1 MKRSHGLLATVA
13 FVLACSD
20 ATEPSSQTLVL
31 SFQGLEPLANGYHYE
46 GWALV
51 GSEALPTGKFNVSA
65 NGGLV
70 TVAGAPIPG
79 GEFRTGRDLSD
90 ATAIVLTIEPSGD
103 TDAIPTSTHILAGP
117 VSGGTASLTVGAP
130 MALGSNFTGATG
142 SFILATPTDAAN
154 DNERSGIW
162 FLSLA
167 GGAPSASLS
176 LPALPAGW
184 LYEGWAVIN
193 GRPLTT
199 GRFTSASGAD
209 RAAPFS
215 GPLAAPPF
223 PGEDYLVNAP
233 AGLVFPTDLR
243 GGMAVISIEP
253 EPDDSPAPF
262 TFKPLVLAIPAT
274 AVEHTSLTLGNN
286 AAGFPTGTASIR

>member
-1 MKRSHGLLATVA
+1 MKRSSGLLATA
-13 FVLACSD
+13 VLVLGCND
-20 ATEPSSQTLVL
+20 ATAPSSQTLVL
-31 SFQGLEPLANGYHYE
+31 SFQGLEPLLNGYHYE

-51 GSEALPTGKFNVSA
+51 GSAALPTGKFNVSA

-70 TVAGAPIPG
+70 TVAGAPIPD
-79 GEFRTGRDLSD
+79 GEFQTGRDLSG

-103 TDAIPTSTHILAGP
+103 TDAIPTATHILAGP
-117 VSGGTASLTVGAP
+117 VSGGTASLTAGAP
-130 MALGSNFTGATG
+130 MALGSNFTQASG

-154 DNERSGIW
+154 NNERSGLW

-176 LPALPAGW
+176 LPVLPAGW
-184 LYEGWAVIN
+184 VYEGWAVIN

-199 GRFTSASGAD
+199 GRFTAASGAD
-209 RAAPFS
+209 QAAPYS
-215 GPLAAPPF
+215 GPLPAPPF

-253 EPDDSPAPF
+253 APDDSPAPF
-262 TFKPLVLAIPAT
+262 TFKPLLLAIPAT
-274 AVEHTSLTLGNN
+274 AVDHTSLALGNN
-286 AAGFPTGTASIR
+286 AAGFPTGTARIQ